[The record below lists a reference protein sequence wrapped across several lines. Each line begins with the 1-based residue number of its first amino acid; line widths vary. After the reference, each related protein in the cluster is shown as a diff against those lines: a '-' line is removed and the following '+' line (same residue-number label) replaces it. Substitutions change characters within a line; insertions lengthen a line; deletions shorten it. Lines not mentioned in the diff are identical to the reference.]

1 MNGMGF
7 GRMLKAILTVNDIKM
22 YNLADA
28 LGYDKSYISKWV
40 NGAKLPP
47 SKDIDKLTENIG
59 QFVAREC
66 DDERKKLTARQF
78 GFARRDGSTP
88 DNDVFAAKLAELLR
102 EEYWKGK
109 YTETAAEGQPR
120 KSAAEPRRVLP
131 TPQRRRAPAVECILA
146 TQPVTRNGEYQSVM
160 DDLAVLD
167 PDNTRLKMTAMID
180 TERFAEHVDL
190 YWKHICNLLSIGGNA
205 DVDLVE
211 IGRHSGAQLPD
222 RLLIAKDRFVE
233 QSVQLPFSNKNVS
246 VQTDVPSVVGLYYD
260 DARKFI
266 RQQQYILESSNLN
279 NNLYYFKYSS
289 TTAKRYL
296 LSSMFPMYMS
306 EGLYD
311 EILEKYGTD
320 SHKAEQAR
328 GYYLKEFVT
337 DKSVVIFET
346 ALLRYMS
353 TGKISAFD
361 AYEGETLTRQ
371 ERRRH
376 LQELIDELEDG
387 SRYDLKILGDK
398 NPIINYD
405 DISVSFF
412 MNENSAYCSDIRRKK
427 DGVRYFVSADSRKN
441 LGTLMDH
448 IHALSEEHLMT
459 GKRVIDYIYDGMK
472 NM

>member
-1 MNGMGF
+1 MSF
-7 GRMLKAILTVNDIKM
+7 GAMLKTILTVNDIKM
-22 YNLADA
+22 YNLANA

-47 SKDIDKLTENIG
+47 SKDIDKLTERIG
-59 QFVAREC
+59 QFVAQEC
-66 DDERKKLTARQF
+66 DEERKKLTARQF
-78 GFARRDGSTP
+78 GFARRDGGIP
-88 DNDVFAAKLAELLR
+88 DNAVFAAKLAELLR

-109 YTETAAEGQPR
+109 YTEPAEERSVR
-120 KSAAEPRRVLP
+120 KAAEPRRVSSVFSP
-131 TPQRRRAPAVECILA
+131 RRREPAVECILA
-146 TQPVTRNGEYQSVM
+146 TQPVNAAGEVQSVM
-160 DDLAVLD
+160 DDLAALD

-190 YWKHICNLLSIGGNA
+190 YWKHICSLLSVGNNA

-211 IGRHSGAQLPD
+211 IGRHSGVQLPE
-222 RLLIAKDRFVE
+222 RLLIAKGAFVE
-233 QSVQLPFSNKNVS
+233 QSVRLPFSDRSVS
-246 VQTDVPSVVGLYYD
+246 VKTDVPSVVDLYYD
-260 DARKFI
+260 DARRFL
-266 RQQQYILESSNLN
+266 RRQQYILESSNLN

-289 TTAKRYL
+289 TTRKRYL

-311 EILEKYGTD
+311 EILEKYGTPA
-320 SHKAEQAR
+320 HRQEQPR

-376 LQELIDELEDG
+376 LQELIDQLEDG
-387 SRYDLKILGDK
+387 SRFDLKILGDK
-398 NPIINYD
+398 NPIINYE

-412 MNENSAYCSDIRRKK
+412 MNENSAYCSDIRKKK

-441 LGTLMDH
+441 LGLFLDH
-448 IHALSEEHLMT
+448 IHELSDEYLMT

>member
-1 MNGMGF
+1 MSF
-7 GRMLKAILTVNDIKM
+7 GTMLKAILTVNDIKM
-22 YNLADA
+22 YNLANA

-47 SKDIDKLTENIG
+47 AKDIDKLTERIG
-59 QFVAREC
+59 QFVAQEC
-66 DDERKKLTARQF
+66 DEERKKLTARRF
-78 GFARRDGSTP
+78 GFAKRDGSIP
-88 DNDVFAAKLAELLR
+88 DDGVFAAKLTELLR

-109 YTETAAEGQPR
+109 YSEPAEERDSG
-120 KSAAEPRRVLP
+120 KSPIEPRRVSVLS
-131 TPQRRRAPAVECILA
+131 QRRRAPGVECILA
-146 TQPVTRNGEYQSVM
+146 TQPVSRSGEFQSVM

-180 TERFAEHVDL
+180 TRRFAENIDL

-211 IGRHSGAQLPD
+211 IGPQAGVQLPE
-222 RLLIAKDRFVE
+222 RLLIAKGSLVE
-233 QSVQLPFSNKNVS
+233 QSVRLPFSNRTVS
-246 VQTDVPSVVGLYYD
+246 VKTDVPSVVDLYYD
-260 DARKFI
+260 DARRFI
-266 RQQQYILESSNLN
+266 RQQQYILESSNQN

-289 TTAKRYL
+289 TTRKRYL

-311 EILEKYGTD
+311 EILEKYGTQA
-320 SHKAEQAR
+320 HKEEQPR
-328 GYYLKEFVT
+328 GYYLKEFAT

-387 SRYDLKILGDK
+387 SRFDLKILGDK
-398 NPIINYD
+398 NPILNYE
-405 DISVSFF
+405 DISVSLF
-412 MNENSAYCSDIRRKK
+412 MNENSAYCSDIRKKK
-427 DGVRYFVSADSRKN
+427 DGVRYFVSPDSRKN
-441 LGTLMDH
+441 LGIFLDH
-448 IHALSEEHLMT
+448 IHDLSEEHLMT
-459 GKRVIDYIYDGMK
+459 GKRVVDYIYDGMK